1 MQFKGPCPPQV
12 LLEHSF
18 AHLRGT
24 WGKDGTVHSPKQLLP
39 APDGRSADPAMA
51 QPLREEPRGSGQTGS
66 RMPPA
71 WGSGLSLPRRRQPP
85 GTVTLWLPLTHPSQV
100 PAPPCL
106 LLQEKRPDAVPTGQG
121 GRRALRTAGRPE
133 RRHEEGRQANSAP
146 SFTKGWARWRPYP
159 LRPPASARTRTLRP
173 GAGATKTAPR
183 KKQDSLREKGRQ
195 PSVSTRSAN
204 PHVTTTTPTRPT
216 VLEKER
222 EEPKK
227 TPIPRKPGGHRRP
240 PACRVALSYLRDRP
254 AGASSPTGS
263 GAPVPKPAP
272 RTTH

>member
-24 WGKDGTVHSPKQLLP
+24 WGRDGTVHSPKQLLP

-85 GTVTLWLPLTHPSQV
+85 GTVTLWLPLTHPSQA

-173 GAGATKTAPR
+173 GAGQR
-183 KKQDSLREKGRQ
+183 KQHQVKSKIHSGKREDNPVSARDQQTLTSLPLR
-195 PSVSTRSAN
+195 
-204 PHVTTTTPTRPT
+204 
-216 VLEKER
+216 
-222 EEPKK
+222 
-227 TPIPRKPGGHRRP
+227 
-240 PACRVALSYLRDRP
+240 LRDP
-254 AGASSPTGS
+254 PF
-263 GAPVPKPAP
+263 
-272 RTTH
+272 